1 MTFSQKL
8 GKRIKEL
15 RKKSSLS
22 QDQVAEQAGISG
34 KYLGEVERGE
44 VNVSV
49 IILSKIAL
57 VFGVSMNDILTFD
70 HLSTREDM
78 ESELFKI
85 INTADE
91 KNIQQIYR
99 IVNAIIK

>member
-22 QDQVAEQAGISG
+22 QEQVAEQAGISG

-49 IILSKIAL
+49 LIISKIAL
-57 VFGVSMNDILTFD
+57 VLNVQLSEILDFD
-70 HLSTREDM
+70 HFSTRKEI

-85 INTADE
+85 INSSDD
-91 KNIQQIYR
+91 KSIQQIYR
-99 IVNAIIK
+99 IINAIIK

>member
-1 MTFSQKL
+1 M
-8 GKRIKEL
+8 
-15 RKKSSLS
+15 
-22 QDQVAEQAGISG
+22 
-34 KYLGEVERGE
+34 GEVERGE

-91 KNIQQIYR
+91 KSIQQIYR

>member
-49 IILSKIAL
+49 VILSKIAL
-57 VFGVSMNDILTFD
+57 VFVHI
-70 HLSTREDM
+70 
-78 ESELFKI
+78 
-85 INTADE
+85 
-91 KNIQQIYR
+91 
-99 IVNAIIK
+99 

>member
-49 IILSKIAL
+49 IILSKITL

-91 KNIQQIYR
+91 KSIQQIYR

>member
-57 VFGVSMNDILTFD
+57 VFDVSMNDILTFD

-91 KNIQQIYR
+91 KSIQQIYR

>member
-49 IILSKIAL
+49 VILSKIAL
-57 VFGVSMNDILTFD
+57 VFW
-70 HLSTREDM
+70 R
-78 ESELFKI
+78 
-85 INTADE
+85 
-91 KNIQQIYR
+91 IYE
-99 IVNAIIK
+99 